1 MTVKFFD
8 SIGAFATELNHSVD
22 AEHKD
27 SRAQAFNGNQT
38 FEDAMSGLRIGRP
51 KTVAKS
57 DKLLQ
62 QMQGDTI
69 ELDVPSWEHA
79 VAGFIPCV
87 PSYLAGSPES
97 MRRPVQTSS
106 DRSPIRVFASVCLSA
121 GFTAGEIQKR
131 GIALL
136 ALCRKLQMARP
147 VELWVFA
154 DLHGGDA
161 EDGTGNCAIPVVKIE
176 TMPLDLA
183 TATYAMTDAGFLRQ
197 LCFAWGYQ
205 HGFDGGW
212 AWHGRPFSDEYLNRL
227 RDVLKINDNDLLI
240 AGTHANDKLAS
251 DPVGFINEQVN
262 RLTNQLLEAA

>member
-27 SRAQAFNGNQT
+27 SRAKDFNGNQT
-38 FEDAMSGLRIGRP
+38 FEDAMRGLRSGRP
-51 KTVAKS
+51 ETVAKS

-69 ELDVPSWEHA
+69 ELDVPNWEHA

-121 GFTAGEIQKR
+121 SFKADKIQKR

-147 VELWVFA
+147 VELWIFA

-176 TMPLDLA
+176 TMPLDLT

-197 LCFAWGYQ
+197 LCFAWGHQ
-205 HGFDGGW
+205 HGFDGTW
-212 AWHGRPFSDEYLNRL
+212 AWGSNPIRDGYQERL
-227 RDVLKINDNDLLI
+227 KQVLKISDNDLLI
-240 AGTHANDKLAS
+240 AGTHTNDRLAS

-262 RLTNQLLEAA
+262 RLTNQLVAA